1 MSNLKIE
8 VKAISKGFRD
18 ADNQLLV
25 IDSVSH
31 LFPATGTVAITG
43 RSGIGKSTLL
53 HLLGGLERP
62 SSGSIF
68 YDGQDITQ
76 LNAEQLAQFRGKNVG
91 FIFQFH
97 HLLGEFSALEN
108 VAMPLIILRVAK
120 DDAMAQAE
128 QLLRKVGL
136 ESRLNH
142 RPGQLSGGEQQRV
155 SIARALISRPRVVL
169 ADEPTGNLD
178 IRTARE
184 VQDLLKQMNR
194 ELGNLMI
201 IVTHLDELA
210 SAMDCVLE
218 MEQGGQLKEIKRS
231 SSVVRSLE

>member
-1 MSNLKIE
+1 MNKLMIE
-8 VKAISKGFRD
+8 AQAISKGFRD
-18 ADNQLLV
+18 AENQLLV
-25 IDSVSH
+25 IDNMSYS
-31 LFPATGTVAITG
+31 FPHSGTVAITG

-62 SSGSIF
+62 SSGSIL
-68 YDGQDITQ
+68 YDGEDISK
-76 LNAEQLAQFRGKNVG
+76 LNTEQLAQFRGKNVG

-97 HLLGEFSALEN
+97 HLLGEFTALEN

-120 DDAMAQAE
+120 GEAMACAE
-128 QLLRKVGL
+128 ELLRKVGL
-136 ESRLNH
+136 ESRLHH

-155 SIARALISRPRVVL
+155 SIARALISKPRVVL

-184 VQDLLKQMNR
+184 VQELLKQMNS

-210 SAMDCVLE
+210 SAMDCVLV
-218 MEQGGQLKEIKRS
+218 MEPGGRLTEVKRS
-231 SSVVRSLE
+231 LPVQTIK

>member
-1 MSNLKIE
+1 MNKLRIE
-8 VKAISKGFRD
+8 ARAISKGFRD
-18 ADNQLLV
+18 AENQLLV
-25 IDSVSH
+25 IDNMSYS
-31 LFPATGTVAITG
+31 FPHSGTVAITG

-62 SSGSIF
+62 SSGSIL
-68 YDGQDITQ
+68 YDGEDISQ
-76 LNAEQLAQFRGKNVG
+76 LNVEQLAQFRGKNVG

-108 VAMPLIILRVAK
+108 VAMPLIILRIAK
-120 DDAMAQAE
+120 EEALSRARE
-128 QLLRKVGL
+128 LLRKVGL
-136 ESRLNH
+136 ESRLHH

-155 SIARALISRPRVVL
+155 SIARALISKPRVVL

-184 VQDLLKQMNR
+184 VQELLKQMNS

-210 SAMDCVLE
+210 AGMDCVLE
-218 MEQGGQLKEIKRS
+218 MAPGGRLTDVNCS
-231 SSVVRSLE
+231 SAVQSIL